1 MIKGNIGWVGEYT
14 LSLIHILIHIL
25 ISVYIP
31 TNTTR

>member
-1 MIKGNIGWVGEYT
+1 MIKGNTGWVGEYT
-14 LSLIHILIHIL
+14 SSLIHIL